1 MQSSGIVPSSVV
13 ETLPVYVPGRSI
25 ESVKLEFGIK
35 DVLKLASNENPLG
48 PGRAA
53 VKALGAAAKAMA
65 VYPDGLAGPLLPELG
80 RIWDWP
86 PEGILVGNGSDEVF
100 VLIAQAFLGPGTR
113 VLVSDHTF
121 SEYGFAA
128 KVSGGTVETVP
139 TDRYGYDLAGFLARI
154 DGATA
159 VFLCNPNNPTGS
171 HHGHDAVRTFLRR
184 VPSSTMVVLD
194 EAYAE
199 YVETDPVRAR
209 ELLEEFPNLVVTR
222 TFSKIHGLAAARV
235 GYMVARPDIVA
246 AVRRVK
252 TPFNVNGPAQ
262 AAAQAALGDKTHI
275 QKTLRANRAGK
286 LQLARGLRSFGLKP
300 EPTEAN
306 FLFCEV
312 PCDGTALMRA
322 MMARGVI
329 LRATGS
335 FGLPRAVR
343 ITIGSRAQNKRLLE
357 TMAIALKE
365 VAGT

>member
-1 MQSSGIVPSSVV
+1 MESSGIVPSVVV

-25 ESVKLEFGIK
+25 DSVRREFGIQ

-48 PGRAA
+48 PGKDAVRA
-53 VKALGAAAKAMA
+53 LAAAGKAMA
-65 VYPDGLAGPLLPELG
+65 LYPDGLAGELLPELA
-80 RIWDWP
+80 RMWDWP
-86 PEGILVGNGSDEVF
+86 QEGILVGNGSDEVF

-128 KVSGGTVETVP
+128 KVSGGLVETVP
-139 TDRYGYDLAGFLARI
+139 TSGLDHDLAGFLARI

-159 VFLCNPNNPTGS
+159 VFVCNPNNPTGS
-171 HHGHDAVRTFLRR
+171 HHGHEAIATFLAR
-184 VPSSTMVVLD
+184 VPASTMVVLD
-194 EAYAE
+194 QAYAE

-209 ELLEEFPNLVVTR
+209 ELLERHPNLVVTR
-222 TFSKIHGLAAARV
+222 TFSKIHGIAAARV
-235 GYMVARPDIVA
+235 GYMLARPDVVA
-246 AVRRVK
+246 AARRVK

-262 AAAQAALGDKTHI
+262 AAAVAALGDTAHVRKSLRTNRKGKI
-275 QKTLRANRAGK
+275 QLAKGLRA
-286 LQLARGLRSFGLKP
+286 LGLKP

-306 FLFCEV
+306 FLFCPV
-312 PCDGTALMRA
+312 PCDAAALMRA

-329 LRATGS
+329 IRATGS

-343 ITIGSRAQNKRLLE
+343 ITIGTRKQNERVLAVLRE
-357 TMAIALKE
+357 ALAE

>member
-1 MQSSGIVPSSVV
+1 MQSSGIVPSNVV

-25 ESVKLEFGIK
+25 ESVKHEFGIQ

-48 PGRAA
+48 PGRDA

-65 VYPDGLAGPLLPELG
+65 VYPDGLAGPLLQELG

-86 PEGILVGNGSDEVF
+86 QEGILIGNGSDEVF

-128 KVSGGTVETVP
+128 KVSGGAVETVP
-139 TDRYGYDLAGFLARI
+139 TDRYGYDLGAFLERVE
-154 DGATA
+154 GATA
-159 VFLCNPNNPTGS
+159 LFLCNPNNPTGS
-171 HHGHDAVRTFLRR
+171 HHGHEAVRSFLTR
-184 VPSSTMVVLD
+184 VPATTMVVLD
-194 EAYAE
+194 QAYAE

-262 AAAQAALGDKTHI
+262 AAAKAALGDKAHI
-275 QKTLRANRAGK
+275 QRTLRANRLGR
-286 LQLARGLRSFGLKP
+286 LQLVRGLRALGLKP

-306 FLFCEV
+306 FLFLEV
-312 PCDGTALMRA
+312 PCDGAALMRA

-343 ITIGSRAQNKRLLE
+343 ITIGSRSQNKRLLDVLS
-357 TMAIALKE
+357 IALKE